1 MERHG
6 CPRLSLL
13 RQTLCSTAPALCSSA
28 EIIAG
33 RGAFDKSRASR
44 QNESQDIKAKC
55 AVTESAVGCVAAA
68 RGEGG
73 RGCGTVPGREGD
85 KHTRPSGE
93 IFLEEVNRRT
103 QEAGARRWA

>member
-13 RQTLCSTAPALCSSA
+13 QQTLRSTAPALCSSA

-68 RGEGG
+68 RGGGEGEG
-73 RGCGTVPGREGD
+73 RGGVGGQ
-85 KHTRPSGE
+85 S
-93 IFLEEVNRRT
+93 LELCQRGKAINTLDHQVKSS
-103 QEAGARRWA
+103 